1 MKTYFI
7 ISIVIGFIMT
17 VVTYALNEH
26 DEGVLTNLFS
36 DASNLPEYAIILIG
50 MVGAFIVNVL
60 TWPIVILLVIYY
72 AFFCNKEQES

>member
-7 ISIVIGFIMT
+7 ISIVMGFIVT
-17 VVTYALNEH
+17 VVTYARNSGIFTEVFAVTSTLR
-26 DEGVLTNLFS
+26 D
-36 DASNLPEYAIILIG
+36 YAYITIG
-50 MVGAFIVNVL
+50 MIGAFIVNVV

>member
-7 ISIVIGFIMT
+7 ISIVMGFIVT

-26 DEGVLTNLFS
+26 NEGVLTNLFAN
-36 DASNLPEYAIILIG
+36 ASKLSEYAYITIG
-50 MVGAFIVNVL
+50 MIVAFIANVV
-60 TWPIVILLVIYY
+60 TWPITILLVIYY

>member
-7 ISIVIGFIMT
+7 ISIVMGFIVT

-26 DEGVLTNLFS
+26 DGGLLTNLFAN
-36 DASNLPEYAIILIG
+36 ASNLPEYVIILIG
-50 MVGAFIVNVL
+50 MVGAFIVNIV
-60 TWPIVILLVIYY
+60 TWPITILLVIYY

>member
-7 ISIVIGFIMT
+7 ISIVMGFIMT

-26 DEGVLTNLFS
+26 NEGFLTNLFAN
-36 DASNLPEYAIILIG
+36 ASNLSEYAIILIG
-50 MVGAFIVNVL
+50 MVGAFIVNVV
-60 TWPIVILLVIYY
+60 TWPINILLVIYY